1 MNGSFATQTKTLKIE
16 KGANGFG
23 IALNGGAKTVNQF
36 TGDTGIFVSDV
47 LQGPAFGLLIAGDKV
62 LEINGISMEKAEK
75 PQATDLLKRS
85 KTATFKVARRVPTN
99 PMSTM
104 MAPMG
109 QMPVQMQQYQAMMQ
123 NSTMNPQQTMQFQQQ
138 MNEQMMLNQT
148 QQAPPPVQNMGDVI
162 NSAEGQKRLKNFEPS
177 EESEDFSSDEEKKP
191 KKNKKKHRKRSSSY
205 SSRSSSRGRT
215 KTSKSKKKSKARK
228 SSSSYSRGSSVER
241 ELAQIKIRD
250 KYAVIP
256 VKAHEP
262 RTVTLKKSHGQS
274 FGMKLGT
281 RVFVQSINPGGVAE
295 NNDVN
300 QNDLILSV
308 NGASTDSLTI
318 PEVLE
323 KIKGSDTLVLEVQ
336 QIDGGTVTLPST
348 VLNQSSSERGS
359 SSKHSSSK
367 KGSKS
372 SKSHHRSS
380 SRHRSRDHRRRS
392 SSDDYR
398 DDYRYKYSYTHEPVV
413 NQKSTHV

>member
-1 MNGSFATQTKTLKIE
+1 MQTKVLKIE

-47 LQGPAFGLLIAGDKV
+47 LQGPAFGMLIAGDKV

-99 PMSTM
+99 MSTM
-104 MAPMG
+104 MGPPMG
-109 QMPVQMQQYQAMMQ
+109 QMPVQMQQYQTMMQ
-123 NSTMNPQQTMQFQQQ
+123 NSTMSAQQTQQAMQFQQQ
-138 MNEQMMLNQT
+138 MNEQMMMNQA
-148 QQAPPPVQNMGDVI
+148 QQPQAPVQTMGDAI
-162 NSAEGQKRLKNFEPS
+162 NSTEGQKRLKNFEPS
-177 EESEDFSSDEEKKP
+177 EESEESSSEEERKP
-191 KKNKKKHRKRSSSY
+191 KKNKKKQRKRSSSY

-372 SKSHHRSS
+372 SKSYHRSS
-380 SRHRSRDHRRRS
+380 SRHKSRDNRRRS
-392 SSDDYR
+392 SSE

>member
-1 MNGSFATQTKTLKIE
+1 
-16 KGANGFG
+16 
-23 IALNGGAKTVNQF
+23 
-36 TGDTGIFVSDV
+36 
-47 LQGPAFGLLIAGDKV
+47 
-62 LEINGISMEKAEK
+62 
-75 PQATDLLKRS
+75 
-85 KTATFKVARRVPTN
+85 
-99 PMSTM
+99 
-104 MAPMG
+104 
-109 QMPVQMQQYQAMMQ
+109 
-123 NSTMNPQQTMQFQQQ
+123 
-138 MNEQMMLNQT
+138 
-148 QQAPPPVQNMGDVI
+148 
-162 NSAEGQKRLKNFEPS
+162 
-177 EESEDFSSDEEKKP
+177 
-191 KKNKKKHRKRSSSY
+191 
-205 SSRSSSRGRT
+205 
-215 KTSKSKKKSKARK
+215 
-228 SSSSYSRGSSVER
+228 
-241 ELAQIKIRD
+241 
-250 KYAVIP
+250 
-256 VKAHEP
+256 
-262 RTVTLKKSHGQS
+262 LKKSHGQS

-295 NNDVN
+295 NNEVN

-380 SRHRSRDHRRRS
+380 SRHKSRDYRRRS
-392 SSDDYR
+392 SSD